1 MGMHRLRL
9 RGAKPGL
16 SQKKWIGAGRPPL
29 RSALWMVVGGLLG
42 IKEGAHSTPRQK
54 ARALAVICVAT
65 AALTGLA
72 ISVAPAGAATTTL
85 SSPTALSGGQT
96 LSSTGLTASGAGVT
110 ASTDLTTTLSWS
122 QPAAVVSTAFDPNLV
137 RQGRSPDPSDAYAST
152 GAGAMTITWAMQNT
166 QVSWDGIGPLNLGS
180 PSFSATGPCTLEAG
194 GSDYVCH
201 LTSSQQS
208 ILDTYPVPGPYVKL
222 GVAADVTVT
231 PQGIATLRQATLG
244 GSPDGGPVALTL
256 GSSPITDALAL
267 PCSVTAGEDLK
278 YALGSLATTP
288 GISVADSLVF
298 DVGLESPLPI
308 PPFSE
313 VDVSFATPSIPIGTQ
328 TGSIT
333 MTGAGASFDLGSVLA
348 NDIPPVADPGG
359 PYTGIVGSPISFDGS
374 GSSTICGGVPS
385 LVWDFGD
392 GGLGSGPTPQHTYAT
407 GGTFTGSLTATDV
420 TGLSSTTSFTVTVE
434 YADVSVV
441 KSVSDPTPLFGAQDT
456 YTVVATNAGDIASA
470 VTVTDD
476 LPAGVHYLSSS
487 ASGTGACTPT
497 ETSGGSN
504 GTGVVTCTITSLGT
518 GAPNA
523 VTLTIDVSID
533 AAAVGPNSA
542 TWTQAVPSSTGIT
555 SGSSN
560 AASVTPRFTVPCIS
574 HSGNFPLNI
583 RSGQAYCVAPGASI
597 GSVRLS
603 PGGALLANG
612 AWIFG
617 SISSTGAAALDL
629 CGSSVL
635 GPVTITAS
643 TGYVQIGG
651 INCPGNGIRG
661 TVIITKGT
669 GGLSFTNNGVFSTD
683 FDSLIIVD
691 NTGGF
696 TYSGNTV
703 SLGESYVRNNS

>member
-1 MGMHRLRL
+1 MGMHRLGSRVA
-9 RGAKPGL
+9 RSGL
-16 SQKKWIGAGRPPL
+16 SRARRVGAVRP
-29 RSALWMVVGGLLG
+29 SFGSSLWMVVGGLLG
-42 IKEGAHSTPRQK
+42 IREGAHSTPRQK
-54 ARALAVICVAT
+54 ARALAVVCVAI
-65 AALTGLA
+65 AGLTGLA

-85 SSPTALSGGQT
+85 SSATSLSGSQT

-122 QPAAVVSTAFDPNLV
+122 QPAAAVSTAFDPDLV

-152 GAGAMTITWAMQNT
+152 GAGTMTITWAMQNT
-166 QVSWDGIGPLNLGS
+166 QVSCDGIGPLSLGS

-208 ILDTYPVPGPYVKL
+208 LLDTYPVPGPYVKL
-222 GVAADVTVT
+222 AVAADVTVT
-231 PQGIATLRQATLG
+231 PQGISTLRQATLG
-244 GSPDGGPVALTL
+244 GSSDGGPVALTL
-256 GSSPITDALAL
+256 GSAPITDAFAL
-267 PCSVTAGEDLK
+267 PCSVSAGEDLK
-278 YALGSLATTP
+278 YALGSLSSTP

-308 PPFSE
+308 PPFNE
-313 VDVSFATPSIPIGTQ
+313 VDVSFATPGIPIGTQ
-328 TGSIT
+328 AGSIT

-392 GGLGSGPTPQHTYAT
+392 GGLGTGTTPQHTYAT

-420 TGLSSTTSFTVTVE
+420 TGLASTTSFTVTVE
-434 YADVSVV
+434 YANVSVV
-441 KSVSDPTPLFGAQDT
+441 KAVSNPTPLFGGQDT

-470 VTVTDD
+470 VALTDD
-476 LPAGVHYLSSS
+476 LPAGVHYVSSS

-497 ETSGGSN
+497 ETAGGSN
-504 GTGVVTCTITSLGT
+504 GTGVVTCAIPSLGT

-533 AAAVGPNSA
+533 AAAVGSNSA

-560 AASVTPRFTVPCIS
+560 AATVTPHFTVPCIS
-574 HSGNFPLNI
+574 HAVNFPLTI
-583 RSGQAYCVAPGASI
+583 HSGQAYCVAPGASV
-597 GSVRLS
+597 GPVTLR
-603 PGGALLANG
+603 PGGAFLANG

-617 SISSTGAAALDL
+617 PISSTGAASLDL
-629 CGSSVL
+629 CGSTVL
-635 GPVTITAS
+635 GPVTISAS

-651 INCPGNGIRG
+651 INCPGNSLRG
-661 TVIITKGT
+661 TVNITEGT
-669 GGLSFTNNGVFSTD
+669 GGLSFTNNGVFSTG
-683 FDSLIIVD
+683 FDSLIITD

-703 SLGESYVRNNS
+703 SLGETIVRDNS